1 MQPSGLHFF
10 PLALPFVLGLFLLI
24 GLLIALIE
32 VGVLE
37 YAYAKI
43 GIDRRY
49 VFMVLLLSLFGSYVN
64 IPVARLPGEQ
74 VIAGREIVYFGM
86 RYIVPVVQEWPGTVI
101 AVNLGGAVVPT
112 VLSLYLMRKQRLY
125 GPGLAGV
132 VIVAAVVYWL
142 AEPVPGEGIAVPM
155 FIPPLVATGTA
166 LALRRRSAPP
176 LAYIAGSLGT
186 LIGADL
192 CNLGKIQGLGA
203 PVASI
208 GGAGTFDGIFVTGI
222 LAVLLA

>member
-10 PLALPFVLGLFLLI
+10 PLAMPFVLGLFLLM

-32 VGVLE
+32 VGGLE

-49 VFMVLLLSLFGSYVN
+49 VFMVLLLSLCGSYVN

-74 VIAGREIVYFGM
+74 VITGREIVYFGM

-112 VLSLYLMRKQRLY
+112 VLF
-125 GPGLAGV
+125 
-132 VIVAAVVYWL
+132 AVSH
-142 AEPVPGEGIAVPM
+142 AQTAPVRARARGRGDRCRRG
-155 FIPPLVATGTA
+155 PLVG
-166 LALRRRSAPP
+166 
-176 LAYIAGSLGT
+176 
-186 LIGADL
+186 
-192 CNLGKIQGLGA
+192 
-203 PVASI
+203 
-208 GGAGTFDGIFVTGI
+208 
-222 LAVLLA
+222 

>member
-86 RYIVPVVQEWPGTVI
+86 RYIVPVVQEWPGTVDCSQP
-101 AVNLGGAVVPT
+101 GWGSGAHV
-112 VLSLYLMRKQRLY
+112 
-125 GPGLAGV
+125 
-132 VIVAAVVYWL
+132 
-142 AEPVPGEGIAVPM
+142 
-155 FIPPLVATGTA
+155 
-166 LALRRRSAPP
+166 P
-176 LAYIAGSLGT
+176 LAVSHAP
-186 LIGADL
+186 A
-192 CNLGKIQGLGA
+192 A
-203 PVASI
+203 PVRARARGS
-208 GGAGTFDGIFVTGI
+208 GEHPPTG
-222 LAVLLA
+222 